1 VLAVFEVKRALLAV
15 GVEAAELLGM
25 VELDNTVDGIL
36 ALIVVEGRLMS
47 VAAELD
53 VRVKVLRVEDQLE
66 ATVEVD
72 VVVVTPRV
80 AVDAADVADVVLSA
94 LQRL

>member
-1 VLAVFEVKRALLAV
+1 
-15 GVEAAELLGM
+15 
-25 VELDNTVDGIL
+25 
-36 ALIVVEGRLMS
+36 MS